1 MIGVPSLMVEH
12 DLFGKPAAT
21 FPDHARVTR
30 RDWLTAQPFAHRGLH
45 DVAHGVIENTAGA
58 VRAALVAGYGIEVDL
73 QISADGEAMVH
84 HDPELGRLT
93 DGTGRLDQMTV
104 AALKRVAFRDDSSER
119 MMTLGELCDL
129 IAGRVPLLL
138 EMKSRFDRD
147 QRLPLRV
154 AAVLA
159 GYNGPSAPMSFDHA
173 QLRLLRQ
180 KAPHLLRG
188 IVAAKYR
195 PHPYWDQM
203 PPLSRYGM
211 GFLFPAAL
219 TGRPHF
225 VAYAADNLPA
235 IAPALARHALCLPV
249 LAWVVR
255 SEAERARVVRFAD
268 QIIFEGF
275 RP

>member
-1 MIGVPSLMVEH
+1 MVEH
-12 DLFGKPAAT
+12 DLFGKPVTT
-21 FPDHARVTR
+21 FPDRAQVTL
-30 RDWLTAQPFAHRGLH
+30 RDWLTARPFAHRGLH
-45 DVAHGVIENTAGA
+45 DAADGVIENTACA
-58 VRAALVAGYGIEVDL
+58 VRAALVADYGIETDL

-93 DGTGRLDQMTV
+93 EGSDRLDQMTV
-104 AALKRVAFRDDSSER
+104 AALKHVAFRGSAER

-129 IAGRVPLLL
+129 VAGRVPLLL
-138 EMKSRFDRD
+138 EMKSRFDGD

-154 AAVLA
+154 ATVLA
-159 GYNGPSAPMSFDHA
+159 GYRGPAAPMSFDPA
-173 QLRLLRQ
+173 QLALLRQ
-180 KAPHLLRG
+180 KAPPLPRG

-203 PPLSRYGM
+203 PLPQRYGM
-211 GFLFPAAL
+211 GFLLPAAL
-219 TGRPHF
+219 TARPHF
-225 VAYAADNLPA
+225 VAYAVNNLPA

-249 LAWVVR
+249 LTWVVR
-255 SEAERARVVRFAD
+255 SEAERARAMRSAD